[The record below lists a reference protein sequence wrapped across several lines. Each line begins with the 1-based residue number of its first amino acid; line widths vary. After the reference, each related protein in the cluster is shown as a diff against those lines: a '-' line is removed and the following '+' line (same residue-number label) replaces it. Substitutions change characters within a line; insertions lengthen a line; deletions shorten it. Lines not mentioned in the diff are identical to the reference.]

1 MVNVCI
7 DSIAKRYGDGPLVL
21 RDIDLRIHAG
31 ELFFLLGP
39 SGCGKTTLLRLIAGF
54 LHPSSGSIR
63 FGDKDVSALPAE
75 KRGTAM
81 VFQNYALWP
90 HMTVAQNVRFG
101 LEVQRVSTAEQKQ
114 RVQEALEMVGLA
126 EFADRKVPSLSG
138 GQQQRVALARAI
150 VVRPQVLLLDE
161 PLSNLDAKLRIA
173 MRIEIRRICKATGL
187 TAIYV
192 THEQKEALSMA
203 DRMAILHGGELAQVG
218 SPREIYTHPQSRFVA
233 EFIGESNFVPGTV
246 LSVEGEQMVVDTVF
260 GHLRGRRVADSFVAG
275 DSVLLSMRPEAIRLS
290 DGIEARDNAFP
301 AELSSL
307 VYLGEVGQWQLQAA
321 GLSLKVFELHP
332 KSRQPGQR
340 VTCDVSPD
348 DVVVLPKA

>member
-7 DSIAKRYGDGPLVL
+7 DSISKRYGDGPLVL
-21 RDIDLRIHAG
+21 RDINLRIDAG

-39 SGCGKTTLLRLIAGF
+39 SGCGKTTLLRLLAGF
-54 LHPSSGSIR
+54 LEPTSGSIR
-63 FGDKDVSALPAE
+63 FGDREVANLPAE

-81 VFQNYALWP
+81 VFQNYALLP
-90 HMTVAQNVRFG
+90 HMTVAQNVGFG
-101 LEVQRVSTAEQKQ
+101 LEVRKVPTAERQA
-114 RVQEALEMVGLA
+114 RIMEALETVGLA

-161 PLSNLDAKLRIA
+161 PLSNLDARLRIA

-203 DRMAILHGGELAQVG
+203 DRMAILHAGELVQVG
-218 SPREIYTHPQSRFVA
+218 TPRDIYTEPRCRFVA
-233 EFIGESNFVPGTV
+233 EFIGESNFVPCTV
-246 LSVEGEQMVVDTVF
+246 LQLDGDQVVADSVL
-260 GHLRGRRVADSFVAG
+260 GHLRGRAVAG
-275 DSVLLSMRPEAIRLS
+275 GLVEGETALLSIRPEAISLS
-290 DGIEARDNAFP
+290 DGIDTRDNSFA
-301 AELSSL
+301 AELSNL

-321 GLSLKVFELHP
+321 GQALKVFELHP
-332 KSRQPGQR
+332 KSRSAGEK
-340 VTCDVSPD
+340 VTCEVGPQDVI
-348 DVVVLPKA
+348 VLPAG